1 MKKRKSKPRSKHP
14 ISKIQQPAGNPP
26 GLTSSSP
33 KQSTLSP
40 PASQLRQTRA
50 EFRSYEHHG
59 PIPDARTFLEY
70 RAVREDL
77 PDLIIE
83 EWKKEGQAR
92 REAQKKEL
100 DIREQAVK
108 GHSRREFA
116 KTVIVGLFAMGM
128 LGIAGWLA
136 YEKQYELTAAIVASP
151 LLIGIIDAFRQGK
164 K

>member
-1 MKKRKSKPRSKHP
+1 MKKRKSRPKLKHP
-14 ISKIQQPAGNPP
+14 ISRIQQPAVNPP
-26 GLTSSSP
+26 GLTSSP
-33 KQSTLSP
+33 RPQSTTP
-40 PASQLRQTRA
+40 PLRETRA
-50 EFRSYEHHG
+50 EFRAYEHHG

-92 REAQKKEL
+92 REAQTKEL
-100 DIREQAVK
+100 DIRDWAVK
-108 GHSRREFA
+108 GHSRRELI
-116 KTVIVGLFAMGM
+116 KTIIVGLFALGM
-128 LGIAGWLA
+128 LSIAGWLA
-136 YEKQYELTAAIVASP
+136 YEKQYELTAVIVTSP